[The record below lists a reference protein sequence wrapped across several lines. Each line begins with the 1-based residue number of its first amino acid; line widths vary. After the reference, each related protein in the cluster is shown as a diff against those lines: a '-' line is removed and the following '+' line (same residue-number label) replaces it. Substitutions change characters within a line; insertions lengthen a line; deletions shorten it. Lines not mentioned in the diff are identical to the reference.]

1 MVFSHLTWQSVGRR
15 VENQAQRAS
24 AQEVGEKGLSGGM
37 EGLCR
42 AHAAKREFLQGD
54 GHRPSF
60 SRAEWNL
67 RVRDAESPLD
77 PDQGESCRMPG
88 RNSSENSRMSA
99 FQTS

>member
-1 MVFSHLTWQSVGRR
+1 MGRR

-42 AHAAKREFLQGD
+42 AHAAKGEFLQGD
-54 GHRPSF
+54 GPSF
-60 SRAEWNL
+60 SRAELSL

-88 RNSSENSRMSA
+88 RNSSENS
-99 FQTS
+99 